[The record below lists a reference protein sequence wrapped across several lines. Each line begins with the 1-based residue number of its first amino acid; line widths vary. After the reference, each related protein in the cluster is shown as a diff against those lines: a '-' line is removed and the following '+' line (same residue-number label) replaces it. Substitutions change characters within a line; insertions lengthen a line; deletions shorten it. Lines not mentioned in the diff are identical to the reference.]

1 MADAIVAGWLA
12 DLDLGSCIAT
22 FRDEGIDSEAL
33 SCLTDEQL
41 VQLGV
46 RRMGDRSKVILLLLF
61 LLLFL
66 LPLLLFFLL
75 HSLPPTPPPYPH
87 TQTSLSFATRCTR
100 TFVHHAQPS
109 CLLAQHLQ
117 AKPRVCPDGPQ
128 ACEAK
133 TTHAKCIPRVP
144 EFRPR
149 NHAQH
154 SRPGCGHI
162 PQPRGVTSQYTP
174 TSPQLRAKA
183 LGSMPGAAPLKQQ
196 VATPAPAPAPGKDPR
211 GAAASAPQAQQQLP
225 LQRRRCDSSKLGHAN
240 SLSLSLSLFYL
251 SIIFLHVPLLNSPS
265 LPPSL
270 PHSFP
275 PRLPLTPRPAQH
287 PLWESRCR
295 PSPRQCPRAPPGP
308 QAPKPQPQRL
318 AQGLW
323 RGQAIARHRSR
334 SESCLTPIDG
344 TAAPCLLLIPR
355 CRHLS
360 PRIKPSQVCCSI

>member
-61 LLLFL
+61 LLLYL
-66 LPLLLFFLL
+66 LLLLLFFLL

-117 AKPRVCPDGPQ
+117 AKPRVCPDGPH

-133 TTHAKCIPRVP
+133 TTRAKCIPRVP

-149 NHAQH
+149 NHAHH
-154 SRPGCGHI
+154 SRRGCGHI
-162 PQPRGVTSQYTP
+162 LQPRGVTSQYSP
-174 TSPQLRAKA
+174 THPPVASKGTGIDAWC
-183 LGSMPGAAPLKQQ
+183 GAAQ
-196 VATPAPAPAPGKDPR
+196 
-211 GAAASAPQAQQQLP
+211 AA
-225 LQRRRCDSSKLGHAN
+225 GGN
-240 SLSLSLSLFYL
+240 
-251 SIIFLHVPLLNSPS
+251 
-265 LPPSL
+265 
-270 PHSFP
+270 
-275 PRLPLTPRPAQH
+275 
-287 PLWESRCR
+287 
-295 PSPRQCPRAPPGP
+295 
-308 QAPKPQPQRL
+308 
-318 AQGLW
+318 
-323 RGQAIARHRSR
+323 SR
-334 SESCLTPIDG
+334 SCSWKGPSWSSSSSSPG
-344 TAAPCLLLIPR
+344 TAAAPTAEE
-355 CRHLS
+355 
-360 PRIKPSQVCCSI
+360 KV